1 VDSATE
7 RQPLL
12 NQFETV
18 IPTKRNQDHPGRLR
32 NMNTTIRNFRSRNQ
46 ERTGGLA
53 VEMALC
59 LPVLVMLLFGCFEM
73 AHANMLIHST
83 ESAAYEGARVG
94 IIPGASP
101 EKIKSAAGSVLRA
114 VGINNFTVKVTPD
127 VIRNDTK
134 EVTVEIAVPFKTN
147 TSIPAMYM
155 QDPTFRGSCTLS
167 REVL

>member
-1 VDSATE
+1 
-7 RQPLL
+7 
-12 NQFETV
+12 
-18 IPTKRNQDHPGRLR
+18 
-32 NMNTTIRNFRSRNQ
+32 MNANRRRTRRGSH

-53 VEMALC
+53 VEMAFC
-59 LPVLVMLLFGCFEM
+59 LPVLLMLLFGCFEM

-94 IIPGASP
+94 IIPGANS
-101 EKIKSAAGSVLRA
+101 EKIKSAAGSVLRS
-114 VGINNFTVKVTPD
+114 VGINNFTVTVTPD
-127 VIRNDTK
+127 VIRNDTE

-147 TSIPAMYM
+147 TSIPTMYI